1 MRAVFKSSFAKGT
14 VAAPPSKSMGHR
26 MLLCA
31 GLSGGPCTV
40 TGIAPSQ
47 DMMATLDC
55 LSAMGVEYDWQ
66 GDKVTLRGGDVFFGS
81 KEVVSC
87 RESGSTLRFFVPLF
101 LLGKQK
107 VTLTGSGRLMERP
120 MGVYQQMC
128 RERTLLYGQEGD
140 KLYLRGPLQPG
151 LYQIPGDVSSQ
162 FVSGLLFALPLLEA
176 GSVISLIPPVASRP
190 YIEMTRQVQKLF
202 GVESVWTDENT
213 LRVFGGQRYEA
224 RDAVVEG
231 DWSNAAFLEG
241 FSLLGGEVTVTGL
254 IENSL
259 QGDKIYKE
267 YYKMLQ
273 NGCSILDIQQCPD
286 LGPVLMALAA
296 AGNGATLTGTH
307 RLKLKESDRGAA
319 MAEELLKMGVPCAVE
334 DDTITV
340 PGGQLRAPEVPL
352 NGHNDHR
359 VVMALSLLLSR
370 VGGEI
375 QGAQAVGK
383 SFPDFFDCIRTLG
396 IQVETYED

>member
-66 GDKVTLRGGDVFFGS
+66 GDKVTLRGGDVFS
-81 KEVVSC
+81 SPKEVVSC

-107 VTLTGSGRLMERP
+107 VTLTGSDRLMERP

-241 FSLLGGEVTVTGL
+241 FSLLGGEVSVAGL

-259 QGDKIYKE
+259 QGDKIYEE

-273 NGCSILDIQQCPD
+273 NGCPTLDIQQCPD

-319 MAEELLKMGVPCAVE
+319 MAEELLKMGVRCAVE
-334 DDTITV
+334 DDTITI

-375 QGAQAVGK
+375 QEAQAVGK
-383 SFPDFFDCIRTLG
+383 SFPDFFDRIRTLG